1 MNYEWR
7 IYEVVPDR
15 MDALNNRFATIT
27 TKLFQKHGIKII
39 GFWQAVVGTSN
50 TLYYMLAYNDLGH
63 RESAWNAFITDPE
76 WIKAKKETEDR
87 AGGPLVEKVINMLLK
102 PTNYSPLK

>member
-1 MNYEWR
+1 MIYEWR
-7 IYEVVPDR
+7 IYEVVPGR

-39 GFWQAVVGTSN
+39 GFWQAIVGTSN
-50 TLYYMLAYNDLGH
+50 TLYYMLGYNDMGH
-63 RESAWNAFITDPE
+63 RESSWNAFITDPE
-76 WIKAKKETEDR
+76 WIKAKKETEER
-87 AGGPLVEKVINMLLK
+87 AGGPLVEKVINLLLK